1 MSSGEVVELLQQA
14 LVTTAVVGGPILVV
28 TLTVGLIV
36 SVVQAATQINEST
49 LTFLPK
55 VIVVAGIMWLAGAWM
70 LSQLVNF
77 TRMVIEA
84 MPGVAR

>member
-1 MSSGEVVELLQQA
+1 MSSGQVVELLQQA
-14 LVTTAVVGGPILVV
+14 LITTAVVGGPILVV
-28 TLTVGLIV
+28 TLAVGLIV

-55 VIVVAGIMWLAGAWM
+55 VIVVAGLLWLGGAWM
-70 LSQLVNF
+70 LSEIVNF